1 MENPV
6 GELLQQELDNADVSQ
21 SSLARQLGISPKHI
35 NQVIKGHAR
44 LSVDVAVRIEMAIPS
59 ISAEGLL
66 IAQIRWEISDYVRKI
81 Q

>member
-1 MENPV
+1 MVHPV
-6 GELLQQELDNADVSQ
+6 GELLRQELTVAGISQ
-21 SSLARQLGISPKHI
+21 AALARKLGLTTKHI
-35 NQVIKGHAR
+35 NQLVQGHAR

-66 IAQIRWEISDYVRKI
+66 IGQTRWEIADYVRKI